1 MNESMKIKGKLKIEL
16 IRDDKVVETLSVD
29 NIIVTAGKGLVAQ
42 LVSGVGTSFTHMAI
56 GSTSTAEAITD
67 TALGAE
73 LGRVLLT
80 GKTVAANVISFVGD
94 FPAGTGTGTIVEGGI
109 LNAASGGVM
118 LNRATFSAVS
128 KTASDALKITW
139 DVTFG

>member
-1 MNESMKIKGKLKIEL
+1 MKIKEASQADVREIYLNMLKREIRNTYTIDDEFKLMNL
-16 IRDDKVVETLSVD
+16 GLLDKTNEEFVAYRENIALLTIGDATLGGEV
-29 NIIVTAGKGLVAQ
+29 
-42 LVSGVGTSFTHMAI
+42 
-56 GSTSTAEAITD
+56 
-67 TALGAE
+67 
-73 LGRVLLT
+73 GRVLLT
-80 GKTVAANVISFVGD
+80 GKTVASNVISFVGD

-109 LNAASGGVM
+109 FNASSGGVM